1 MKLINPNRKKQIIG
15 RRNKKNS
22 YEKIKDNE
30 IQSRL
35 DLLRSSGNIK
45 DDKNNKNFPPYNP
58 PDIPP
63 SFPPDFRFYPLSSLS
78 LPNFHSTPPFPSA
91 TPFPAIPHFPS
102 FLPPPFA
109 PVTPSTPPLA
119 NYDTS
124 SAEENV
130 LADPDR
136 KIRTPQKPIINLM
149 RNVEKIEKAEEKKQ
163 SPSHLINYFQKK

>member
-1 MKLINPNRKKQIIG
+1 M
-15 RRNKKNS
+15 
-22 YEKIKDNE
+22 
-30 IQSRL
+30 
-35 DLLRSSGNIK
+35 
-45 DDKNNKNFPPYNP
+45 
-58 PDIPP
+58 
-63 SFPPDFRFYPLSSLS
+63 
-78 LPNFHSTPPFPSA
+78 PNFHSTPPFPSA